1 MTSNFKLVIMSSSLM
16 LMKSTHL
23 LKSTTTQTVV
33 NYMLNYEPNEQRNY
47 TGLLDEEP
55 LATLSFSLAL
65 TSTVCV

>member
-1 MTSNFKLVIMSSSLM
+1 MLVKI
-16 LMKSTHL
+16 THL

-33 NYMLNYEPNEQRNY
+33 NYMLNYEPNEQLNW

-55 LATLSFSLAL
+55 QAALSFSLAL

>member
-16 LMKSTHL
+16 LVKITHL

-33 NYMLNYEPNEQRNY
+33 NYMLNYEPNEQLNW

-55 LATLSFSLAL
+55 QAALSFSLAL